1 MRDDEKRA
9 QQRAEKRIFE
19 AFQSPKWDTER
30 AAEYCLIWLK
40 SKQTTSFDADDELG
54 ESSSSAGQRQPN
66 LWHDEITTKEAVG
79 NLLHRMVLDGQL
91 ASAVAQVLDA
101 WQAWSEV
108 GGMRQ
113 ADYEMIREKSETFAQ
128 AVLLMALV
136 KQSGQEAEGSLAADL
151 QECFRVWKV
160 VRLG

>member
-1 MRDDEKRA
+1 MPDE
-9 QQRAEKRIFE
+9 EE
-19 AFQSPKWDTER
+19 A
-30 AAEYCLIWLK
+30 
-40 SKQTTSFDADDELG
+40 G
-54 ESSSSAGQRQPN
+54 ESSSSAGRRQGS
-66 LWHDEITTKEAVG
+66 LWPDEMTTKEAVG
-79 NLLHRMVLDGQL
+79 SLLHRMVLDGQL

-101 WQAWSEV
+101 WRAWSEV

-113 ADYEMIREKSETFAQ
+113 ADYEVIRDKSETFAQ

-136 KQSGQEAEGSLAADL
+136 KKCGQEAEGSLTADL